1 MYLETIESFL
11 VQAEDL
17 YRSNPLKT
25 RYSIKY
31 RHCDGKLVVKVT
43 DDVTVRVVLFKTTR
57 SFFLG

>member
-43 DDVTVRVVLFKTTR
+43 DDVTVRVVLFKKTR
-57 SFFLG
+57 SFFLD